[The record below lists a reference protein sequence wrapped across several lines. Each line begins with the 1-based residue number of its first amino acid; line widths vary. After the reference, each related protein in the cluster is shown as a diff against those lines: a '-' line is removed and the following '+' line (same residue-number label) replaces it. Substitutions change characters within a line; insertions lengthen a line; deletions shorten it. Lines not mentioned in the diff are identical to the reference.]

1 METMYDKTSKGSEA
15 VNHVSQIVMDMNSA
29 VSEIGLI
36 KNTINDIS
44 EQTNLLALNAAIESS
59 RAGEAGRGFVVV
71 SDAMK
76 KVLNEMNRFNISS
89 DS

>member
-29 VSEIGLI
+29 VSKIGLI

-59 RAGEAGRGFVVV
+59 RAGEAGRGFAVV

>member
-1 METMYDKTSKGSEA
+1 MYDKTSKGSEA